1 MRVLGEPLAL
11 SRLKFPVAIAAGL
24 IIIVSLA
31 GCGRKSGLDPPPS
44 AALPPAPAS
53 AQQAA
58 TSAPAPAESA
68 AVASAQTPGVVPSLA
83 PPPHGDPQK
92 EGFDAQGNPV
102 AGLGQKRSFPLDF
115 LLQ

>member
-1 MRVLGEPLAL
+1 MAP
-11 SRLKFPVAIAAGL
+11 SRLQLTVAIAAGL
-24 IIIVSLA
+24 LLSAGLS

-44 AALPPAPAS
+44 AQLPPAPAS

-58 TSAPAPAESA
+58 TSPAPAESA
-68 AVASAQTPGVVPSLA
+68 AVASAQAPSAVPSLA

-102 AGLGQKRSFPLDF
+102 AGPGQKRSFPLDF